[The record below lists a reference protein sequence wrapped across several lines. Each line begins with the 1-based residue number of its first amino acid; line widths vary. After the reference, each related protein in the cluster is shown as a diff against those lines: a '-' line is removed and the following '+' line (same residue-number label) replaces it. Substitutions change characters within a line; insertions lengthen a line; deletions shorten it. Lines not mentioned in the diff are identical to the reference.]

1 VLAAATLATMSNERS
16 DDREERVA
24 PHPHLGRYYR
34 GGEEG
39 RRDFVRDIFDHTAGD
54 YDRVERWM
62 ALGSGSWYR
71 RRALVR
77 SGLAPGMRVLDVAT
91 GTGLVARE
99 AIHVTGDARLVTGL
113 DPSAGMLA
121 QARRTLTIAATM
133 GLGEALPLRGESF
146 DVVSMGYALR
156 HLSDLAVTFREFH
169 RVLRTGGKVCIL
181 ELTPP
186 RFAPARLLLRLYVRG
201 VIPALTR
208 LRTHHRETALLW
220 QYFWDTMEVC
230 VPPARVLGALRAAGF
245 AGAARF
251 VELGFC
257 SEYTARKE
265 A

>member
-1 VLAAATLATMSNERS
+1 MAGPQDEDGTEK
-16 DDREERVA
+16 VA
-24 PHPHLGRYYR
+24 PHPDLDRYYH

-39 RRDFVRDIFDHTAGD
+39 RREFVRDIFDHTAGD

-62 ALGSGSWYR
+62 ALGTGSWYR

-77 SGLAPGMRVLDVAT
+77 SGLEAGMKVLDVAI

-99 AIHVTGDARLVTGL
+99 ALRLTGDPRLVTGL

-121 QARRTLTIAATM
+121 ETRGALALPLTM
-133 GLGEALPLRGESF
+133 GLGEALPLRGGSF
-146 DVVSMGYALR
+146 DFVSMGYALR
-156 HLSDLAVTFREFH
+156 HLSDLAVTFREFL
-169 RVLRTGGKVCIL
+169 RVLRPGGRVCIL

-186 RFAPARLLLRLYVRG
+186 RFAPTRLLLRLYVRG

-208 LRTHHRETALLW
+208 LTTNHGETALLW

-230 VPPARVLGALRAAGF
+230 VEPQRVLDALQEAGF
-245 AGAARF
+245 HGPSRY

-257 SEYTARKE
+257 SEYTATKP